1 MTKEEKVFVFAYGE
15 ALLGA
20 EKRNSNMVPKWV
32 KYKIVRP
39 GQEPVYVISAYPDV
53 VCVKLTEN
61 GFRMEVPKVWG

>member
-15 ALLGA
+15 ALLGM

-39 GQEPVYVISAYPDV
+39 LKNDLYIMR
-53 VCVKLTEN
+53 N
-61 GFRMEVPKVWG
+61 